1 MPVSSQKLRGMQ
13 KSKIDQLK
21 PMRNWEMLE
30 SADIKT
36 TTVNCTPTKSQEEI
50 WKT

>member
-1 MPVSSQKLRGMQ
+1 MPVSSQKLPGMQ

-36 TTVNCTPTKSQEEI
+36 TTVTVPPQSQEEI